1 MSTLVCAMA
10 HNRVIGRDGDLPWK
24 LPADMRR
31 FKKLTSGHTVV
42 MGRKTWESLDGALPN
57 RRNIVLSRAGFQAAG
72 AEVYGSFEAVQEA
85 LPDENMMVIGG
96 GAIYALALPLA
107 NRLCLSV
114 VHTSVTGDVRFP
126 NFKAHTWGVREMT
139 YIPANKRNEYGHTY
153 FDLRKAP
160 ALPRP
165 PLPFPSAVSDWL

>member
-1 MSTLVCAMA
+1 MITLVCAMA
-10 HNRVIGRDGDLPWK
+10 RNRVIGRDGDLPWK

-31 FKKLTSGHTVV
+31 FKKITSGHTVV
-42 MGRKTWESLDGALPN
+42 MGRKTWESLDGPLPN
-57 RRNIVLSRAGFQAAG
+57 RRNLVLSRSGFQTEG
-72 AEVYGSFEAVQEA
+72 AEVFESFEAVQAA
-85 LPDENMMVIGG
+85 LPDENLMVIGG

-126 NFKAHTWGVREMT
+126 RFKAFGWGVLEMT
-139 YIPANKRNEYGHTY
+139 YVPANKRNPYGHTY

-165 PLPFPSAVSDWL
+165 PTPFPDAVSDWL